1 MSEGPTMVP
10 EASRENGMFDGWEK
24 LSWEERRERR
34 IERWMRP
41 AQVEFADESVRAS
54 YEERVQIIID
64 ALKLR
69 KPVRVPL
76 LPQMGYYTTRYSGLT
91 AKESMY
97 DYEKL
102 AKAWWKFHED
112 FRPDAQ
118 ADAGIPGRPFDLL
131 GGRFLLWPG
140 HGVGDDTPW
149 QYVEAEYMKAEDYD
163 ALIADPSGYFMRVLL
178 PRFAEGFEPLAALDP
193 FSDILEVATL
203 PFNLAAFADPA
214 VLEGVRRLFAVAEAT
229 VEFIEA
235 IGTMNGGVL
244 ARLGLPMSLAGL
256 VKAPYDILAD
266 TLRGT
271 RGIVMDRYRR
281 PEKIL
286 AAAERFVPLQI
297 AAAVRQTAAADSPL
311 VFIPLHKG
319 ADGFMSDADY
329 REFYWP
335 TLKAVLKGL
344 IAEGIVPVLFAEGG
358 YAERLPVIADDD
370 LPCGSVMWWFDA
382 TDMKAAKRA
391 LGGYACIGGNVPGD
405 LLALG
410 TETQVEQYVTGL
422 LDDVAGDGGFVLSS
436 GAVIDDASPETL
448 SAMLE
453 TARAW
458 RG

>member
-1 MSEGPTMVP
+1 
-10 EASRENGMFDGWEK
+10 
-24 LSWEERRERR
+24 
-34 IERWMRP
+34 
-41 AQVEFADESVRAS
+41 
-54 YEERVQIIID
+54 
-64 ALKLR
+64 
-69 KPVRVPL
+69 
-76 LPQMGYYTTRYSGLT
+76 
-91 AKESMY
+91 
-97 DYEKL
+97 
-102 AKAWWKFHED
+102 
-112 FRPDAQ
+112 
-118 ADAGIPGRPFDLL
+118 
-131 GGRFLLWPG
+131 
-140 HGVGDDTPW
+140 
-149 QYVEAEYMKAEDYD
+149 
-163 ALIADPSGYFMRVLL
+163 
-178 PRFAEGFEPLAALDP
+178 
-193 FSDILEVATL
+193 
-203 PFNLAAFADPA
+203 
-214 VLEGVRRLFAVAEAT
+214 
-229 VEFIEA
+229 
-235 IGTMNGGVL
+235 
-244 ARLGLPMSLAGL
+244 
-256 VKAPYDILAD
+256 
-266 TLRGT
+266 
-271 RGIVMDRYRR
+271 MDRYRR